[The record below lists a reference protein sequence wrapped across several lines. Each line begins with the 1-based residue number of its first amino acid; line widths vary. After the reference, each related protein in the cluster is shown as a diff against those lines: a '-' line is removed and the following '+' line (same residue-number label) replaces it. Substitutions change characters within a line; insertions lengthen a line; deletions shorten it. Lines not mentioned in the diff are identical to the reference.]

1 MRINL
6 TKEEIVN
13 SVYMQI
19 GFSKKVS
26 ENILEDL
33 FEIIFD
39 SLKKNNK
46 VKIAKFGTFHVRFKK
61 KQDWKKS

>member
-13 SVYMQI
+13 SIYMQI
-19 GFSKKVS
+19 GYSKKIS
-26 ENILEDL
+26 ENLLEDF
-33 FEIIFD
+33 FEIIFN

-46 VKIAKFGTFHVRFKK
+46 VKIAKFGTFQVG
-61 KQDWKKS
+61 